1 MFLGIADVFAADILA
16 QALIRVTSVN
26 HDNIRV
32 LFPQLSYYAVH
43 MERLAASRRAEAEEV
58 AVVCQFLFAFLARYI
73 NGDGDTL
80 PVCIVHL
87 QRGVFTFGQLFLVHQ
102 ASCCVTEGEETV
114 IILVE
119 RITVSGEGAD
129 KQFQLVIRPLANLY
143 TDTSECVLQMIGA
156 FLQVGIRIN
165 RYHKIEVT
173 IDQLLVLPCDKF
185 FDFLDV
191 FHGNQVARIGQRGVA
206 VLFLCQLA
214 QFLFLTGQEDDL
226 VENNALGIGNA
237 VYH

>member
-1 MFLGIADVFAADILA
+1 
-16 QALIRVTSVN
+16 
-26 HDNIRV
+26 
-32 LFPQLSYYAVH
+32 
-43 MERLAASRRAEAEEV
+43 
-58 AVVCQFLFAFLARYI
+58 
-73 NGDGDTL
+73 
-80 PVCIVHL
+80 
-87 QRGVFTFGQLFLVHQ
+87 
-102 ASCCVTEGEETV
+102 
-114 IILVE
+114 
-119 RITVSGEGAD
+119 
-129 KQFQLVIRPLANLY
+129 
-143 TDTSECVLQMIGA
+143 MIGA

-191 FHGNQVARIGQRGVA
+191 FHGNQVARIVQRGVA